1 MGSGALFDLAEIEL
15 RRFEIRLSA
24 QSKVKKWSS
33 TCTLFQSLQT
43 LSCNTQLCSTDLM
56 SIFIPEGQPDTS
68 KLLEQESLVDSVNRD
83 SVKVNGEELVVSPRQ
98 ASDNLN
104 NEQLAVSLESR
115 ASAFLTAVHLAKTV
129 KENKEEPER
138 ASIYSVL
145 RQVLRNDMANRLSK
159 TVLRESG
166 GTPSGQ
172 SGKPD
177 QRLTRSLQ
185 LP

>member
-83 SVKVNGEELVVSPRQ
+83 SVEVNGEQLV
-98 ASDNLN
+98 
-104 NEQLAVSLESR
+104 VSLESR

-172 SGKPD
+172 AGKPD